1 MLSSM
6 LSTTKTTA
14 QSNLATLGYA
24 DLNKPTEIDI
34 YPNDFDAKTTIK
46 NVLNDYNQ
54 QMKDSGQN
62 DKVIIYTDLVATM
75 MKSVT
80 DIIKLCEEAAAHK
93 FAAVCVPPC
102 YVGLAA
108 NQLRGTG
115 VNVATVIGFPL
126 GSSTTAV
133 KVAETKDA
141 VENKA
146 DEIDMVINVGAIK
159 SGMWDAVT
167 ADIRAVVE
175 AAGDAKV
182 KVIIETS
189 QLTDEE
195 KVRATEC
202 TIEAGADFVK
212 TSTGFIGGGASYGFE

>member
-1 MLSSM
+1 MRN
-6 LSTTKTTA
+6 LSTYIDHTI
-14 QSNLATLGYA
+14 L
-24 DLNKPTEIDI
+24 KPT
-34 YPNDFDAKTTIK
+34 T
-46 NVLNDYNQ
+46 
-54 QMKDSGQN
+54 
-62 DKVIIYTDLVATM
+62 
-75 MKSVT
+75 SVT
-80 DIIKLCEEAAAHK
+80 DIVRLCEEAAEHK

-108 NQLRGTG
+108 NQLAGTG

-126 GSSTTAV
+126 GSATTAV

-175 AAGDAKV
+175 ASDEAKV

-202 TIEAGADFVK
+202 VIEAGADFVK
-212 TSTGFIGGGASYGFE
+212 TSTGFIGGGATVEDVMLLRRTIDQKGSSCRIKASGGIRTKADALAMIEAGADRIGTSAGVAIVTG

>member
-1 MLSSM
+1 MRD
-6 LSTTKTTA
+6 LSTYIDHTV
-14 QSNLATLGYA
+14 L
-24 DLNKPTEIDI
+24 KPT
-34 YPNDFDAKTTIK
+34 T
-46 NVLNDYNQ
+46 
-54 QMKDSGQN
+54 
-62 DKVIIYTDLVATM
+62 
-75 MKSVT
+75 SVT
-80 DIIKLCEEAAAHK
+80 DIIRLCEEAATHK

-115 VNVATVIGFPL
+115 TNVATVIGFPL

-212 TSTGFIGGGASYGFE
+212 TSTGFIGGGATVEDVMLLRRTIEEKGSSCRIKASGGIRTKADALAMIEAGADRIGTSAGVAIVTG

>member
-1 MLSSM
+1 MRELN
-6 LSTTKTTA
+6 TYIDH
-14 QSNLATLGYA
+14 TL
-24 DLNKPTEIDI
+24 LKPT
-34 YPNDFDAKTTIK
+34 A
-46 NVLNDYNQ
+46 
-54 QMKDSGQN
+54 
-62 DKVIIYTDLVATM
+62 
-75 MKSVT
+75 SVT
-80 DIIKLCEEAAAHK
+80 DIIALCEEAAEHR

-108 NQLRGTG
+108 NRLAGTG
-115 VNVATVIGFPL
+115 VKVATVIGFPL
-126 GSSTTAV
+126 GSSTTAI

-141 VENKA
+141 VANKA

-159 SGMWDAVT
+159 SEMWDAVT

-175 AAGDAKV
+175 AADESLV

-202 TIEAGADFVK
+202 VIEAGAAFVK
-212 TSTGFIGGGASYGFE
+212 TSTGFIGGGATVEDVALLHRTIEAKNASCLIKASGGIRTEEAALAMIEAGADRLGCSAGIAIVTG

>member
-1 MLSSM
+1 MR
-6 LSTTKTTA
+6 
-14 QSNLATLGYA
+14 
-24 DLNKPTEIDI
+24 DLNTYIDHTILKPT
-34 YPNDFDAKTTIK
+34 T
-46 NVLNDYNQ
+46 
-54 QMKDSGQN
+54 
-62 DKVIIYTDLVATM
+62 
-75 MKSVT
+75 SVT
-80 DIIKLCEEAAAHK
+80 DIIRLCEEAAEHR
-93 FAAVCVPPC
+93 FAAVCVPPS

-108 NQLRGTG
+108 NRLSGTK

-146 DEIDMVINVGAIK
+146 DEIDMVVNIGAIK

-175 AAGDAKV
+175 AADDAKV

-195 KVRATEC
+195 KVRAC
-202 TIEAGADFVK
+202 SCVIEAGADFVK
-212 TSTGFIGGGASYGFE
+212 TSTGFIGGGATVEDVALLRRTIEAKGASCRIKASGGIRTKADALAMIEAGADRIGTSAGIAIVTG

>member
-1 MLSSM
+1 MRD
-6 LSTTKTTA
+6 LSTYIDHTV
-14 QSNLATLGYA
+14 L
-24 DLNKPTEIDI
+24 KPT
-34 YPNDFDAKTTIK
+34 T
-46 NVLNDYNQ
+46 
-54 QMKDSGQN
+54 
-62 DKVIIYTDLVATM
+62 
-75 MKSVT
+75 SVT
-80 DIIKLCEEAAAHK
+80 DIVRLCEEAAQHK

-159 SGMWDAVT
+159 SGMWEAVT
-167 ADIRAVVE
+167 SDIRAVVE
-175 AAGDAKV
+175 AADEAKV

-202 TIEAGADFVK
+202 VIEAGAAFVK
-212 TSTGFIGGGASYGFE
+212 TSTGFIGGGATVEDVALLRRTIEKKSSACRIKASGGIRTKADALAMIEAGADRIGTSAGVAIVTD

>member
-1 MLSSM
+1 MRD
-6 LSTTKTTA
+6 LSTYIDHTV
-14 QSNLATLGYA
+14 L
-24 DLNKPTEIDI
+24 KPT
-34 YPNDFDAKTTIK
+34 T
-46 NVLNDYNQ
+46 
-54 QMKDSGQN
+54 
-62 DKVIIYTDLVATM
+62 
-75 MKSVT
+75 SVT
-80 DIIKLCEEAAAHK
+80 DIIRLCEEAATHK

-115 VNVATVIGFPL
+115 TNVATVIGFPL

-146 DEIDMVINVGAIK
+146 DDVDMVINVGAIK

-212 TSTGFIGGGASYGFE
+212 TSTGFIGGGATVEDVMLLRRTIEEKGSSCRIKASGGIRTKADALAMIEAGADRIGTSAGVAIVTG

>member
-1 MLSSM
+1 MRD
-6 LSTTKTTA
+6 LSTYIDHTV
-14 QSNLATLGYA
+14 L
-24 DLNKPTEIDI
+24 KPT
-34 YPNDFDAKTTIK
+34 T
-46 NVLNDYNQ
+46 
-54 QMKDSGQN
+54 
-62 DKVIIYTDLVATM
+62 
-75 MKSVT
+75 SVT
-80 DIIKLCEEAAAHK
+80 DIIRLCEEAATHK

-115 VNVATVIGFPL
+115 TNVATVIGFPL

-167 ADIRAVVE
+167 SDIRAVVE

-189 QLTDEE
+189 QLTDDE
-195 KVRATEC
+195 KIRATEC

-212 TSTGFIGGGASYGFE
+212 TSTGFIGGGATVEDVMLLRRTIEEKGSSCRIKASGGIRTKADALAMIEAGADRIGTSAGVAIVTG

>member
-1 MLSSM
+1 MRN
-6 LSTTKTTA
+6 LSTYIDHTI
-14 QSNLATLGYA
+14 L
-24 DLNKPTEIDI
+24 KPT
-34 YPNDFDAKTTIK
+34 T
-46 NVLNDYNQ
+46 
-54 QMKDSGQN
+54 
-62 DKVIIYTDLVATM
+62 
-75 MKSVT
+75 SVT
-80 DIIKLCEEAAAHK
+80 DIVRLCEEAAEDK

-108 NQLRGTG
+108 NQLAGTG

-126 GSSTTAV
+126 GSATTAV

-175 AAGDAKV
+175 ASDEAKV

-202 TIEAGADFVK
+202 VIEAGADFVK
-212 TSTGFIGGGASYGFE
+212 TSTGFIGGGATVEDVMLLRRTIEQKCSSCHIKASGGIRTKADALAMIEAGADRIGTSAGVAIVTG

>member
-1 MLSSM
+1 MRN
-6 LSTTKTTA
+6 LSTYIDHTI
-14 QSNLATLGYA
+14 L
-24 DLNKPTEIDI
+24 KPT
-34 YPNDFDAKTTIK
+34 T
-46 NVLNDYNQ
+46 
-54 QMKDSGQN
+54 
-62 DKVIIYTDLVATM
+62 
-75 MKSVT
+75 SVT
-80 DIIKLCEEAAAHK
+80 DIVRLCEEAAEHT

-108 NQLRGTG
+108 NQLAGTG

-126 GSSTTAV
+126 GSATTAV

-175 AAGDAKV
+175 ASDEAKV

-195 KVRATEC
+195 KARATEC
-202 TIEAGADFVK
+202 VIEAGADFVK
-212 TSTGFIGGGASYGFE
+212 TSTGFIGGGATVEDVALLRRTIEQKGSSCRIKASGGIRTKADALAMIEAGADRIGTSAGVAIVTG

>member
-1 MLSSM
+1 MRD
-6 LSTTKTTA
+6 LSTYIDHTV
-14 QSNLATLGYA
+14 L
-24 DLNKPTEIDI
+24 KPT
-34 YPNDFDAKTTIK
+34 T
-46 NVLNDYNQ
+46 
-54 QMKDSGQN
+54 
-62 DKVIIYTDLVATM
+62 
-75 MKSVT
+75 SVT
-80 DIIKLCEEAAAHK
+80 DIIRLCEEAATHK
-93 FAAVCVPPC
+93 FAAVCVPPS

-108 NQLRGTG
+108 NQLRGTK
-115 VNVATVIGFPL
+115 VHVATVIGFPL
-126 GSSTTAV
+126 GSATTAV

-175 AAGDAKV
+175 ASDDSLV

-195 KVRATEC
+195 KVRAC
-202 TIEAGADFVK
+202 QCIIEAGADYVK
-212 TSTGFIGGGASYGFE
+212 TSTGFIGGGATVEDVALLRRTIEEKGSSCRIKASGGIRTKADALAMIESGADRIGTSAGVAIVTG

>member
-1 MLSSM
+1 MR
-6 LSTTKTTA
+6 
-14 QSNLATLGYA
+14 NLNTYIDHTIL
-24 DLNKPTEIDI
+24 KPT
-34 YPNDFDAKTTIK
+34 T
-46 NVLNDYNQ
+46 
-54 QMKDSGQN
+54 
-62 DKVIIYTDLVATM
+62 
-75 MKSVT
+75 SVT
-80 DIIKLCEEAAAHK
+80 DIIKLCEEAAEHK
-93 FAAVCVPPC
+93 FAAVCVPPS

-108 NQLRGTG
+108 NQLAGTG

-126 GSSTTAV
+126 GSATTAV

-146 DEIDMVINVGAIK
+146 NEIDMVINVGAIK

-175 AAGDAKV
+175 ASDDAKV

-202 TIEAGADFVK
+202 VIDAGADFVK
-212 TSTGFIGGGASYGFE
+212 TSTGFIGGGATVEDVALLCRTIEQKGSSCRIKASGGIRTKADALAMIEAGADRIGTSAGIAIVTG

>member
-1 MLSSM
+1 MRN
-6 LSTTKTTA
+6 LSTYIDHTI
-14 QSNLATLGYA
+14 L
-24 DLNKPTEIDI
+24 KPT
-34 YPNDFDAKTTIK
+34 T
-46 NVLNDYNQ
+46 
-54 QMKDSGQN
+54 
-62 DKVIIYTDLVATM
+62 
-75 MKSVT
+75 SVT
-80 DIIKLCEEAAAHK
+80 DIVRLCEEAAEHK

-108 NQLRGTG
+108 NQLAGTV

-126 GSSTTAV
+126 GSATTAV

-175 AAGDAKV
+175 ASDEAKV

-202 TIEAGADFVK
+202 VIEAGADFVK
-212 TSTGFIGGGASYGFE
+212 TSTGFIGGGATVEDVALLRRTIEQKCSSCRIKASGGIRTKADALAMIEAGADRIGTSAGVAIVTG

>member
-1 MLSSM
+1 MIYLTYTH
-6 LSTTKTTA
+6 LPAQASTPYKGEIPMRELNTYIDH
-14 QSNLATLGYA
+14 TL
-24 DLNKPTEIDI
+24 LKPT
-34 YPNDFDAKTTIK
+34 A
-46 NVLNDYNQ
+46 
-54 QMKDSGQN
+54 
-62 DKVIIYTDLVATM
+62 
-75 MKSVT
+75 SVT
-80 DIIKLCEEAAAHK
+80 DIIALCEEAAEHR

-108 NQLRGTG
+108 NRLAGTG
-115 VNVATVIGFPL
+115 VKVATVIGFPL
-126 GSSTTAV
+126 GSSTTAI

-141 VENKA
+141 VANKA

-159 SGMWDAVT
+159 SEMWDAVT

-175 AAGDAKV
+175 AADESLV

-202 TIEAGADFVK
+202 VIEAGAAFV
-212 TSTGFIGGGASYGFE
+212 I

>member
-1 MLSSM
+1 MRN
-6 LSTTKTTA
+6 LSTYIDHTI
-14 QSNLATLGYA
+14 L
-24 DLNKPTEIDI
+24 KPPT
-34 YPNDFDAKTTIK
+34 
-46 NVLNDYNQ
+46 
-54 QMKDSGQN
+54 
-62 DKVIIYTDLVATM
+62 
-75 MKSVT
+75 SVT
-80 DIIKLCEEAAAHK
+80 DIVRLCEEAAEHK

-108 NQLRGTG
+108 NQLAGTG

-126 GSSTTAV
+126 GSATTAV

-146 DEIDMVINVGAIK
+146 DEIDMVINIGAIK

-175 AAGDAKV
+175 ASDEAKV

-202 TIEAGADFVK
+202 VIEAGADFVK
-212 TSTGFIGGGASYGFE
+212 TSTGFIGGGATVEDVMLLRRTIEQKGSSCRIKASGGIRTKADALAMIEAGADRIGTSAGVAIVTG

>member
-1 MLSSM
+1 MRD
-6 LSTTKTTA
+6 LSTYIDHTV
-14 QSNLATLGYA
+14 L
-24 DLNKPTEIDI
+24 KPT
-34 YPNDFDAKTTIK
+34 T
-46 NVLNDYNQ
+46 
-54 QMKDSGQN
+54 
-62 DKVIIYTDLVATM
+62 
-75 MKSVT
+75 SVT
-80 DIIKLCEEAAAHK
+80 DIIRLCEEAATHK

-115 VNVATVIGFPL
+115 TNVATVIGFPL

-202 TIEAGADFVK
+202 VIEAGADFVK
-212 TSTGFIGGGASYGFE
+212 TSTGFIGGGATVEDVMLLRRTIEEKGSSCRIKASGGIRTKADALAMIEAGADRIGTSAGVAIVTG

>member
-1 MLSSM
+1 MRD
-6 LSTTKTTA
+6 LSTYIDHTI
-14 QSNLATLGYA
+14 L
-24 DLNKPTEIDI
+24 KPT
-34 YPNDFDAKTTIK
+34 T
-46 NVLNDYNQ
+46 
-54 QMKDSGQN
+54 
-62 DKVIIYTDLVATM
+62 
-75 MKSVT
+75 SVT
-80 DIIKLCEEAAAHK
+80 DIIRLCEEAATHK

-108 NQLRGTG
+108 NQLRGTST
-115 VNVATVIGFPL
+115 NVATVIGFPL

-189 QLTDEE
+189 QLTDDE

-212 TSTGFIGGGASYGFE
+212 TSTGFIGGGATVEDVMLLRRTIEQKGSSCRIKASGGIRTKADALAMIEAGADRIGTSAGVAIVTG

>member
-1 MLSSM
+1 MRD
-6 LSTTKTTA
+6 LSTYIDHTI
-14 QSNLATLGYA
+14 L
-24 DLNKPTEIDI
+24 KPT
-34 YPNDFDAKTTIK
+34 T
-46 NVLNDYNQ
+46 
-54 QMKDSGQN
+54 
-62 DKVIIYTDLVATM
+62 
-75 MKSVT
+75 SVT

-115 VNVATVIGFPL
+115 VNVATVIGCPRV
-126 GSSTTAV
+126 SSTTSV

-175 AAGDAKV
+175 ASDDAKV

-189 QLTDEE
+189 QLTDDE
-195 KVRATEC
+195 KIRATEC
-202 TIEAGADFVK
+202 TIDAGADFVK
-212 TSTGFIGGGASYGFE
+212 TSTGFIGGGATVEDVALLRRTIEQKNASCRIKASGGIRTKADALAMIEAGADRIGTSAGVAIVTG

>member
-1 MLSSM
+1 MRN
-6 LSTTKTTA
+6 LSTYIDHTI
-14 QSNLATLGYA
+14 L
-24 DLNKPTEIDI
+24 KPT
-34 YPNDFDAKTTIK
+34 T
-46 NVLNDYNQ
+46 
-54 QMKDSGQN
+54 
-62 DKVIIYTDLVATM
+62 
-75 MKSVT
+75 SVT
-80 DIIKLCEEAAAHK
+80 DIVRLCEEAAEHK

-108 NQLRGTG
+108 NQLAGTG

-126 GSSTTAV
+126 GSATTAV

-175 AAGDAKV
+175 ASDESKV

-202 TIEAGADFVK
+202 VIEAGADFVK
-212 TSTGFIGGGASYGFE
+212 TSTGFIGGGATVEDVSLLRRTIEEKGSSCRIKASGGIRTKADALAMIEAGADRIGTSAGVAIVTG

>member
-1 MLSSM
+1 MRD
-6 LSTTKTTA
+6 LSTYIDHTV
-14 QSNLATLGYA
+14 L
-24 DLNKPTEIDI
+24 KPT
-34 YPNDFDAKTTIK
+34 T
-46 NVLNDYNQ
+46 
-54 QMKDSGQN
+54 
-62 DKVIIYTDLVATM
+62 
-75 MKSVT
+75 SVT
-80 DIIKLCEEAAAHK
+80 DIIRLCEEAATHK

-115 VNVATVIGFPL
+115 TNVATVIGFPL

-189 QLTDEE
+189 QLTDDE

-212 TSTGFIGGGASYGFE
+212 TSTGFIGGGATVEDVMLLRRTIEEKGSSCRIKASGGIRTKADALAMIEAGADRIGTSAGVAIVTG

>member
-1 MLSSM
+1 MRQLCTYIDHTV
-6 LSTTKTTA
+6 L
-14 QSNLATLGYA
+14 
-24 DLNKPTEIDI
+24 KPT
-34 YPNDFDAKTTIK
+34 T
-46 NVLNDYNQ
+46 
-54 QMKDSGQN
+54 
-62 DKVIIYTDLVATM
+62 
-75 MKSVT
+75 SVT
-80 DIIKLCEEAAAHK
+80 DIIKLCEEAIEHR

-108 NQLRGTG
+108 NRLAGTP
-115 VNVATVIGFPL
+115 VAVATVIGFPL
-126 GSSTTAV
+126 GSATTAV

-175 AAGDAKV
+175 AADDAKV

-202 TIEAGADFVK
+202 TIEAGAAYIK
-212 TSTGFIGGGASYGFE
+212 TSTGFIGGGATVEDVALLRRTIEKKGASCLIKASGGIRTKADALAMIEQGADRIGTSAGVAIVTG

>member
-1 MLSSM
+1 MRN
-6 LSTTKTTA
+6 LSTYIDHTI
-14 QSNLATLGYA
+14 L
-24 DLNKPTEIDI
+24 KPT
-34 YPNDFDAKTTIK
+34 T
-46 NVLNDYNQ
+46 
-54 QMKDSGQN
+54 
-62 DKVIIYTDLVATM
+62 
-75 MKSVT
+75 SVT
-80 DIIKLCEEAAAHK
+80 DIVRLCEEAAEHK

-108 NQLRGTG
+108 NQLAGTG

-126 GSSTTAV
+126 GSATTAV

-175 AAGDAKV
+175 ASDEAKV

-202 TIEAGADFVK
+202 VIEAGADFVK
-212 TSTGFIGGGASYGFE
+212 TSTGFIGGGATVEDVALLRRTIEQKGSSCRIRASGGIRTKADALAMIEAGADRIGTSAGVAIVTG

>member
-1 MLSSM
+1 MRN
-6 LSTTKTTA
+6 LSTYIDHTV
-14 QSNLATLGYA
+14 L
-24 DLNKPTEIDI
+24 KPT
-34 YPNDFDAKTTIK
+34 T
-46 NVLNDYNQ
+46 
-54 QMKDSGQN
+54 
-62 DKVIIYTDLVATM
+62 
-75 MKSVT
+75 SVT
-80 DIIKLCEEAAAHK
+80 DIIKLCEEAAEHK

-108 NQLRGTG
+108 NQLAGTN

-146 DEIDMVINVGAIK
+146 DEIDMVVNVGAIK

-175 AAGDAKV
+175 ASDDAKV

-189 QLTDEE
+189 QLTDDE
-195 KVRATEC
+195 KVRAC
-202 TIEAGADFVK
+202 SCVIEAGADFVK
-212 TSTGFIGGGASYGFE
+212 TSTGFIGGGATVEDVMLLRRTIEAKGSSCRIKASGGIRTKADALAMIEAGADRIGTSAGVAIVTG

>member
-1 MLSSM
+1 MRN
-6 LSTTKTTA
+6 LSTYIDHTI
-14 QSNLATLGYA
+14 L
-24 DLNKPTEIDI
+24 KPT
-34 YPNDFDAKTTIK
+34 T
-46 NVLNDYNQ
+46 
-54 QMKDSGQN
+54 
-62 DKVIIYTDLVATM
+62 
-75 MKSVT
+75 SVT
-80 DIIKLCEEAAAHK
+80 DIVRLCEEAAEHK

-108 NQLRGTG
+108 NQLAGTG

-126 GSSTTAV
+126 GSATTAV

-175 AAGDAKV
+175 ASDEAKV

-202 TIEAGADFVK
+202 VIEAGADFVK
-212 TSTGFIGGGASYGFE
+212 TSTGFIGGGATVEDVMLLRRTIEQKGSSCRIKASGGIRTKADALAMIEAGADRIGTSAGVAIVTG

>member
-1 MLSSM
+1 MRN
-6 LSTTKTTA
+6 LSTYIDHTI
-14 QSNLATLGYA
+14 L
-24 DLNKPTEIDI
+24 KPT
-34 YPNDFDAKTTIK
+34 T
-46 NVLNDYNQ
+46 
-54 QMKDSGQN
+54 
-62 DKVIIYTDLVATM
+62 
-75 MKSVT
+75 SVT
-80 DIIKLCEEAAAHK
+80 DIVRLCEEAAEHK

-108 NQLRGTG
+108 NQLAGTG

-126 GSSTTAV
+126 GSATTAV

-175 AAGDAKV
+175 ASDEAKV

-195 KVRATEC
+195 KVRATARV
-202 TIEAGADFVK
+202 IEAGADVVK
-212 TSTGFIGGGASYGFE
+212 TSTGYVGGGATIEDVALLRRTIEQKCSSCRIKASGGIRTKADALAMIEAGADRIGTSAGVVIVTG

>member
-1 MLSSM
+1 MRN
-6 LSTTKTTA
+6 LSTYIDHTI
-14 QSNLATLGYA
+14 L
-24 DLNKPTEIDI
+24 KPT
-34 YPNDFDAKTTIK
+34 T
-46 NVLNDYNQ
+46 
-54 QMKDSGQN
+54 
-62 DKVIIYTDLVATM
+62 
-75 MKSVT
+75 SVT
-80 DIIKLCEEAAAHK
+80 DIVRLCEEAAEHK

-108 NQLRGTG
+108 NKLRGTG
-115 VNVATVIGFPL
+115 TNVATVIGFPL
-126 GSSTTAV
+126 GSATTAV

-159 SGMWDAVT
+159 SDMWDAVT

-202 TIEAGADFVK
+202 VIEAGADFVK
-212 TSTGFIGGGASYGFE
+212 TSTGFIGGGATVEDVMLLRRTIEQKGSSCRIKASGGIRTKADALTMIEAGADRIGTSAGVAIVTG